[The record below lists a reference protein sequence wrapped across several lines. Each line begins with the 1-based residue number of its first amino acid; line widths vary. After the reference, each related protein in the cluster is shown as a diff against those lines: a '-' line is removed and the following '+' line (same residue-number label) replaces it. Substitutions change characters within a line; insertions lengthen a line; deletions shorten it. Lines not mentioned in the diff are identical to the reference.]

1 MKILCDYHTHTIYS
15 HGKGTIRENA
25 EAALKKGLK
34 EVAICDHG
42 PNHVG
47 YGVKRE
53 NLFKMR
59 NEIDELNLEY
69 EKKGLKILLGV
80 EANIVGY
87 DGTIDVDREVMEILD
102 ILLVGYHFG
111 AFPRSFKNI
120 YNFYIRN
127 FLAKIFPPLR
137 DKAKKANTI
146 ALIKAMEKYPIDV
159 ITHPGSKV
167 DVDVRLLAREAAK
180 NGTALEINSSHSQLS
195 VEYLKIAL
203 KEDVDFI
210 INSDA
215 HTPEDV
221 GNFNNGIIRAVDAN
235 IPIKRIRNATY

>member
-1 MKILCDYHTHTIYS
+1 MKILCDYHTHTVYS
-15 HGKGTIRENA
+15 HGKGTIKENA
-25 EAALKKGLK
+25 EAALEKGLK

-87 DGTIDVDREVMEILD
+87 DGTIDVDREVMKILD

-111 AFPRSFKNI
+111 AFPKSFKNI

-127 FLAKIFPPLR
+127 FLAKIFPSLR

-146 ALIKAMEKYPIDV
+146 AFIKAMEKYPIDV

-180 NGTALEINSSHSQLS
+180 KGTALEINSSHSQLS

-221 GNFNNGIIRAVDAN
+221 GNFNDGIIRALDAN
-235 IPIKRIRNATY
+235 VPVKRIRNAVY